1 MKPHG
6 IVRNQSGL
14 YISGMARVIQ
24 ENLLTI
30 RDAARLL
37 RVHSATVRRMIDAGL
52 EATRIG
58 KRIYTSREAIER
70 FSKPVEA
77 KPADKAL
84 AKKYQ
89 QARQR
94 FGLKI

>member
-1 MKPHG
+1 
-6 IVRNQSGL
+6 
-14 YISGMARVIQ
+14 MASVIN

-30 RDAARLL
+30 REAARLL
-37 RVHSATVRRMIDAGL
+37 RVHAVTVRRMIDAGL
-52 EATRIG
+52 EATRVG

-70 FSKPVEA
+70 FSKPVEV
-77 KPADKAL
+77 KPNDKAL

-94 FGLKI
+94 FGLRI